1 MNINTEQLN
10 LSIYHHSYE
19 RYMSS
24 FKLSRKVYWGRKHIL
39 MAVALGKDN
48 LIHSAG

>member
-10 LSIYHHSYE
+10 ISIYHHSYE

-39 MAVALGKDN
+39 MAVALGMPN
-48 LIHSAG
+48 LIHGG